1 MSMQEISTL
10 SPARKAWITRRAR
23 AAACTAD
30 VMTLP
35 AIAVPRHDNRTTAA
49 LAAFEAAARADMPD
63 WHGAALALRSA
74 LMRAEPA
81 TITIPRPRATA
92 RPKALPAADWP
103 DYDVNKFG
111 SFHVR
116 SDMLVVTFAD
126 GEIVRAPAVS
136 GKGRP
141 TNIGRGL
148 RMAITFW
155 QARAAWRRKV
165 EYRDG
170 PRFPV
175 PEITSCICEDTGNVY
190 DASEA
195 TRRTV
200 EDRRGQLRLAA
211 GTSKVRRYLLA
222 KEFEGEKI

>member
-1 MSMQEISTL
+1 MSMQELEIL
-10 SPARKAWITRRAR
+10 SPAKKAWATRRAR
-23 AAACTAD
+23 MAESAGDVTMIRPTA
-30 VMTLP
+30 P
-35 AIAVPRHDNRTTAA
+35 SKQSAKAKA
-49 LAAFEAAARADMPD
+49 LAAFEAAAASSMPD
-63 WHGAALALRSA
+63 WHGAALALKAA
-74 LMRAEPA
+74 LTAKPA
-81 TITIPRPRATA
+81 PKITVAKA
-92 RPKALPAADWP
+92 AALPAPDWH

-148 RMAITFW
+148 RLAIAFW

-165 EYRDG
+165 QYRDG

-175 PEITSCICEDTGNVY
+175 PEIVSCVCEDTGRTY
-190 DASEA
+190 DAGEC

-200 EDRRGQLRLAA
+200 DARRGRLVIPTTCNACRA
-211 GTSKVRRYLLA
+211 YLLRQ
-222 KEFEGEKI
+222 EFEGGKS

>member
-1 MSMQEISTL
+1 MSMQEVSTL

-30 VMTLP
+30 VTTLP
-35 AIAVPRHDNRTTAA
+35 TIAAPRHDNRTTAA
-49 LAAFEAAARADMPD
+49 LAAFEDAARADMPD
-63 WHGAALALRSA
+63 WHGAALALKAA
-74 LMRAEPA
+74 LVASPPQA
-81 TITIPRPRATA
+81 ITIPRPRAAA
-92 RPKALPAADWP
+92 RPKALPAPDWP
-103 DYDVNKFG
+103 DYDVNHFG

-148 RMAITFW
+148 RTAITFW
-155 QARAAWRRKV
+155 QARAAWRRKL

-170 PRFPV
+170 PRFPI
-175 PEITSCICEDTGNVY
+175 PEIVSCICEDTGKVY
-190 DASEA
+190 DAGEC

-222 KEFEGEKI
+222 KEFEGGQS